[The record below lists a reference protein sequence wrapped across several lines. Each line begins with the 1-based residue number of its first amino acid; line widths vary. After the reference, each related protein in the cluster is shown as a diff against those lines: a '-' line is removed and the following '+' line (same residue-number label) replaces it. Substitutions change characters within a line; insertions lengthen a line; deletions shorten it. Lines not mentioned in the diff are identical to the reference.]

1 MENEIL
7 LAIKHIKVSKKSD
20 NVKNRIMCYEKK
32 IDISTDELK
41 KSVENM
47 VSDGVIQ
54 KQGEKHGIS
63 YYFPEHSDNSIE
75 VVSDTQEVSSV
86 ETVDSTQLEDTRQE
100 SVTPDVDNKK
110 ETETMLSVLK
120 DLFL

>member
-1 MENEIL
+1 
-7 LAIKHIKVSKKSD
+7 
-20 NVKNRIMCYEKK
+20 
-32 IDISTDELK
+32 
-41 KSVENM
+41 M

-54 KQGEKHGIS
+54 KQGVKHGIS

-110 ETETMLSVLK
+110 ETETMISVLK